1 MHLTRGEGTSGSQR
15 ETKNMEIE
23 REVRQGTHTDQP
35 QCECLTT
42 DVEYLGIGGISI
54 STIKY
59 AENLLANKRKKLQY
73 MLDSLVVTER
83 KYGIDIIIE
92 KSKWMKIMWKQLQ
105 NVEQFK
111 YIGSRLTNDGYIKE
125 EIWSRIVEN
134 RASIRQGIANR
145 I

>member
-59 AENLLANKRKKLQY
+59 AENLLANKRKKTAIHVGQ
-73 MLDSLVVTER
+73 SSSNR
-83 KYGIDIIIE
+83 KE
-92 KSKWMKIMWKQLQ
+92 
-105 NVEQFK
+105 V
-111 YIGSRLTNDGYIKE
+111 R
-125 EIWSRIVEN
+125 N
-134 RASIRQGIANR
+134 RYNNR
-145 I
+145 KV